1 MKACRPLNGKTA
13 FRCPGPSDIP
23 ALKALWAEVFGDEAE
38 YIDLFF
44 DRMFRPED
52 YAVLC
57 GTEEDGTEIILTM
70 AALLPVDLV
79 CDGRRFPIS
88 YLYGM
93 ATRPTEQGNGFGLKL
108 LKHAAEY
115 CKSIGKSGIALQ
127 PADRGLLNFYKKAGY
142 SPAFTGSSNPSC
154 YIDYPQYFLD
164 FAAEAGYAV
173 PAEEEPERSVPGVFL
188 SFVPQLK
195 PEKAYLA
202 YALD

>member
-1 MKACRPLNGKTA
+1 MSKTVLRHA
-13 FRCPGPSDIP
+13 EYSDVP
-23 ALKALWAEVFGDEAE
+23 ELKELWAEVFGDEAE

-52 YAVLC
+52 YVLLC
-57 GTEEDGTEIILTM
+57 GRDGGGSESILSM
-70 AALLPVDLV
+70 ASLLPVDLV
-79 CDGRRFPIS
+79 SDGERFPVS

-93 ATRPTEQGNGFGLKL
+93 ATRPSEQGNGFGLKL

-115 CKSIGKSGIALQ
+115 CKSIGKAGIALQ
-127 PADRGLLNFYKKAGY
+127 PADRGLLRFYKKAGY
-142 SPAFTGSSNPSC
+142 LPAFTGSSNPSC

-164 FAAEAGYAV
+164 FAAEAGYTV

-188 SFVPQLK
+188 SFDPQLK

-202 YALD
+202 YPLD

>member
-1 MKACRPLNGKTA
+1 MSKTVLRHA
-13 FRCPGPSDIP
+13 EYSDVP
-23 ALKALWAEVFGDEAE
+23 ELKELWAEVFGDEAE

-52 YAVLC
+52 YVLLC
-57 GTEEDGTEIILTM
+57 GRDGDGSESILSM
-70 AALLPVDLV
+70 ASLLSVDLV
-79 CDGRRFPIS
+79 SDGERFPVS

-93 ATRPTEQGNGFGLKL
+93 ATRPSEQGKGYGLKML
-108 LKHAAEY
+108 DFAAEY
-115 CKSIGKSGIALQ
+115 CRENGKAGIALQ
-127 PADRGLLNFYKKAGY
+127 PADTGLLYFYKKAGY

-188 SFVPQLK
+188 SFAPQLK

-202 YALD
+202 YPLD